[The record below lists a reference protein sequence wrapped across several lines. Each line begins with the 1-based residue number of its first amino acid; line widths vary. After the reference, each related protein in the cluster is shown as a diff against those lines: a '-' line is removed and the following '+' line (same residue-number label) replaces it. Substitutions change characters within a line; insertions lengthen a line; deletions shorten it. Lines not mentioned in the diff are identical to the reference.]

1 MHHANPCM
9 SEPTLIWQWDESS
22 YLNAFIFTFTCM
34 PVCTPFLTQGFT
46 LISHSCLYNGR
57 LYSNRSKTRY
67 LPLLHS
73 RIVHVC
79 HLPGPIAKCVSAID
93 FQIANKCKILE
104 NPASDA
110 SPLFYFAAWH
120 GREIRFQLS
129 RGFKEVT
136 QSCPREQLYIK
147 WNCLVATSNCSVQAL
162 NGCSRNI
169 VGKRGFILPM
179 MI

>member
-1 MHHANPCM
+1 
-9 SEPTLIWQWDESS
+9 
-22 YLNAFIFTFTCM
+22 M

-57 LYSNRSKTRY
+57 FYSNRSKTRY

-110 SPLFYFAAWH
+110 SPLFYFAPCKSKARH
-120 GREIRFQLS
+120 NASQSTRSNAFDKSRPMLHIGFLANNVLSMIEIAFNKRASIRRFEAVWFYRL
-129 RGFKEVT
+129 R
-136 QSCPREQLYIK
+136 LYSVS
-147 WNCLVATSNCSVQAL
+147 LVRPNT
-162 NGCSRNI
+162 R
-169 VGKRGFILPM
+169 
-179 MI
+179 